1 MSDVFAVDLALDL
14 SPTLPEAVL
23 AHLRRHVE
31 GDSADDGSGEADW
44 PDFVP
49 LLADRGPAARIG
61 GLLTG
66 QLFQG
71 ADHWSLTARQEIHAE
86 LLPELVVHTVQ
97 AMASGPRGT
106 IPSSS
111 RERASFA
118 VQYSEVRASVSEG
131 RPTGRPGHQVS
142 NSPNQARSS
151 RCLGR

>member
-14 SPTLPEAVL
+14 SPTVPEAVL

-31 GDSADDGSGEADW
+31 GDSADDGSSEADW

-66 QLFQG
+66 RLFQG

-86 LLPELVVHTVQ
+86 LLPELVALADMLAFNAKTEGVIGQVRFYEDDIPELLVNRSGTLVKMPLR
-97 AMASGPRGT
+97 AAEPNASRHVP
-106 IPSSS
+106 
-111 RERASFA
+111 
-118 VQYSEVRASVSEG
+118 
-131 RPTGRPGHQVS
+131 
-142 NSPNQARSS
+142 
-151 RCLGR
+151 

>member
-14 SPTLPEAVL
+14 SPTVPEAVL

-66 QLFQG
+66 QLVQG
-71 ADHWSLTARQEIHAE
+71 PAHWSLTARQEIHAE
-86 LLPELVVHTVQ
+86 LLPDLVALAEMLAFNAKTEGVIGQVRFYEDDIPELLVNRSGTLVRMPLRE
-97 AMASGPRGT
+97 AEPNASRHLP
-106 IPSSS
+106 
-111 RERASFA
+111 
-118 VQYSEVRASVSEG
+118 
-131 RPTGRPGHQVS
+131 
-142 NSPNQARSS
+142 
-151 RCLGR
+151 